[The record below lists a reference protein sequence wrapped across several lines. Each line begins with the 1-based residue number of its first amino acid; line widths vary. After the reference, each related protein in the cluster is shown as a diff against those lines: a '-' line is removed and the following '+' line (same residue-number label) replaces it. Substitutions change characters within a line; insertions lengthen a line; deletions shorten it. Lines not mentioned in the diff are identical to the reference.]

1 MKITINLDEREQKI
15 LEKRAKKNLMEL
27 KEQVEDIIRRSC
39 INAIKNSSP
48 KDPCDDRLVSIF
60 SKQNKGKKPKK
71 TVEDKQKKKIK
82 SILAS
87 GKRQLK
93 KDKQE
98 ARKSYNEIRKEYAKL
113 KKQDKKLFEDIV
125 GFYEE
130 LTK

>member
-39 INAIKNSSP
+39 INAIKSSSP